1 MVYSNEPIR
10 YIKERRVKQDPI
22 MQIIHLCNGL
32 VWLVL
37 IAFMLV
43 THAAMPPIETVF
55 DRLLGVELRDYWD
68 YSVLRIAQVILAG
81 LFLLSMTGIVLNTRR
96 LKREGDHMRISLLIT
111 AVFSFLGS
119 LAMLFIMS

>member
-55 DRLLGVELRDYWD
+55 DRFLGVELRDYWD